1 MTKKLMERNWL
12 QQRSAPGSS
21 SGQEHYQSSFQF
33 SSENNLII
41 RSRPLSFCF
50 TFLIFLK
57 PRVLISFSRP
67 PTIALPCLVYLSLLE
82 SLTKYFHDVPLTGK
96 DNNLIKYLM
105 LSLILAIM
113 FMFILMFKLYAF
125 TDGCISNTNNMVKFS
140 CEPNWCQG
148 CKWCKRR
155 HQRVI
160 FTIIW
165 IYELFFS

>member
-1 MTKKLMERNWL
+1 MTKTLMERNWL

-21 SGQEHYQSSFQF
+21 SGREHYQRSFQF

-41 RSRPLSFCF
+41 RSRPLSFCV
-50 TFLIFLK
+50 LC
-57 PRVLISFSRP
+57 VLISFSRP

-125 TDGCISNTNNMVKFS
+125 NDGCISNTNSMVKFS
-140 CEPNWCQG
+140 CEPIRCQS
-148 CKWCKRR
+148 CK
-155 HQRVI
+155 
-160 FTIIW
+160 
-165 IYELFFS
+165 